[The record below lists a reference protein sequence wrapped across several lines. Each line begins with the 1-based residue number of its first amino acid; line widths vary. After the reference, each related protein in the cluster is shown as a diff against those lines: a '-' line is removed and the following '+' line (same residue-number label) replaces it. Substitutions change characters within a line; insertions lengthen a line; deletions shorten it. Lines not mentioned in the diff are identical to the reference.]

1 MRWLSKTIATFLMIF
16 WAPMSILYIIKLKVF
31 VFISGCIGP
40 SPIMLTNDNGH
51 SIHAGPKTGPE
62 FLSILTN
69 ESRMVIIF

>member
-40 SPIMLTNDNGH
+40 SPIMLTNENGH
-51 SIHAGPKTGPE
+51 SIHAGP
-62 FLSILTN
+62 
-69 ESRMVIIF
+69 